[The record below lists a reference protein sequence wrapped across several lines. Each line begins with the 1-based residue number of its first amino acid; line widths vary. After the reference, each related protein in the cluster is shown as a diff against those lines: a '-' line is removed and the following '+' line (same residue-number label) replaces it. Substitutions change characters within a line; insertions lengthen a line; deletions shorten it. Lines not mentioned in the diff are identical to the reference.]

1 MLGNINH
8 IQRQQSVTDTQP
20 AAAKATHALT
30 QGSAS
35 VSGQSSSTSLQRE
48 GMQARMTSVS
58 QQPSLPK
65 NEGAQIGRSPNL
77 KDMQSAIDRA
87 LSPAPA
93 KDQVS
98 LDKKGQLTLG
108 DGVPDHLKTLL
119 SQTIGKNSLPFVAH
133 QAAEDGSQHVLMDKS
148 GRLFS
153 LQQSGDSLV
162 ALHTSTPTQAA
173 KAGEALSGKN
183 QASYTLG
190 MDDTHVR
197 ASIVNRNGVNT
208 INLPQPGQA
217 AQAQLTGVHT
227 DPAHGNEKLQIHD
240 KALYSLNADQVWEKK
255 SDTPHSQLAGQ
266 ADGKLYAVKDDKT
279 LTNLSAGH
287 DSAPFADK
295 IKSFSANAQGNVA
308 VLTEK
313 EDNTAQIHLLPKA
326 DAPAADRQTLDLKL
340 DGQVALT
347 RGSEQVNA
355 KAVGL
360 EGNRLFVADDEGKV
374 FAGKLPQDGGNAVKL
389 EPYHS
394 PALEAAFGENHKVQ
408 GFVAGEHGTM
418 HALVNDAAGQKHLAP
433 LADGSKPGETE
444 GFKPGWNLSDALV
457 VDNKAGLNAVRPQ
470 PHDVMDMGRL
480 GTMALHEGKVHYLDS
495 TTQSWTKTD
504 VAPAS

>member
-418 HALVNDAAGQKHLAP
+418 HALVNDAPARSIWRRWPTAANRGKPKGSNPAG
-433 LADGSKPGETE
+433 T
-444 GFKPGWNLSDALV
+444 
-457 VDNKAGLNAVRPQ
+457 
-470 PHDVMDMGRL
+470 
-480 GTMALHEGKVHYLDS
+480 
-495 TTQSWTKTD
+495 
-504 VAPAS
+504 